1 MSIVVIGAGSNLGA
15 REAAIRSAAALL
27 DACPEIDVL
36 DVSPLY
42 ETRPLGPPQGDYL
55 NAAFRID
62 TTLTPVELLQ
72 SVLRVER
79 RLGRRRGAAQRW
91 GPRSID
97 LDLLWDARGAHTS
110 AELQVPHPELD
121 KRNFALG
128 PLLDVSPQLAPP
140 YGASLEAAG
149 GHPARWTRAAVVR
162 EHAVPW
168 RLQREVEADSI
179 ADACALSAR
188 FEVCRARPWSTR
200 TIVME
205 PRPDSFVEA
214 LRDVFR
220 TGFSVCQ
227 TTISHCSQSQWV
239 AEFHGFNR
247 GYIVGA
253 DVRLQTTS
261 GASREWS
268 AKLVLSSALHA

>member
-15 REAAIRSAAALL
+15 REAAIRSAGALL
-27 DACPEIDVL
+27 DARPEIDLL

-72 SVLRVER
+72 TVLRVER
-79 RLGRRRGAAQRW
+79 RLGRTRNATQRW

-97 LDLLWDARGAHTS
+97 LDLLWDARGAHAS

-121 KRNFALG
+121 KRSFALG
-128 PLLDVSPQLAPP
+128 PLLDVAPKLAPS
-140 YGASLEAAG
+140 YGAALEAAG

-162 EHAVPW
+162 EYAALW
-168 RLQREVEADSI
+168 RLEREVEADSV
-179 ADACALSAR
+179 ADACALSAS
-188 FEVCRARPWSTR
+188 FEVSRARPWSTR

-205 PRPDSFVEA
+205 PRPERFAEV
-214 LRDVFR
+214 LREVLR

-247 GYIVGA
+247 GYTVGA
-253 DVRLQTTS
+253 DVRLQTTC
-261 GASREWS
+261 GASRDWS
-268 AKLVLSSALHA
+268 AKLVLSFAS